1 MRKYALIFSA
11 CSFAL
16 ILFSTLYLNFSSED
30 SFSCE
35 SRYDLTENINENIL
49 RSQGLL
55 SAELF
60 KNHLLINL
68 EGLLTSNG
76 DKYIVSRTI
85 AITLKRKIDPSHL
98 FYIKDSQVIRH
109 HADNTPEDIAQKN
122 LFGSQTND
130 KIIYINHV
138 NDDTILL
145 GTQKFP
151 QYGCRRQQIIID

>member
-109 HADNTPEDIAQKN
+109 HADNTPEDIAQKKSLWKPN
-122 LFGSQTND
+122 
-130 KIIYINHV
+130 
-138 NDDTILL
+138 
-145 GTQKFP
+145 
-151 QYGCRRQQIIID
+151 

>member
-1 MRKYALIFSA
+1 MRKYALIFTV
-11 CSFAL
+11 CAL
-16 ILFSTLYLNFSSED
+16 VLVLFTILYLYFSAKD
-30 SFSCE
+30 SYSCE
-35 SRYDLTENINENIL
+35 SRYDLTENINDNIL

-55 SAELF
+55 FAEF
-60 KNHLLINL
+60 TKNHLLINL

-85 AITLKRKIDPSHL
+85 AITVKRNTASGHL
-98 FYIKDSQVIRH
+98 FYITNSQIIRH

-130 KIIYINHV
+130 RIIYINHI

-145 GTQKFP
+145 GDQTFP
-151 QYGCRRQQIIID
+151 QYGCRRQQTIID

>member
-1 MRKYALIFSA
+1 MRTF
-11 CSFAL
+11 FAPKDC
-16 ILFSTLYLNFSSED
+16 YPQNFS
-30 SFSCE
+30 
-35 SRYDLTENINENIL
+35 
-49 RSQGLL
+49 
-55 SAELF
+55 

-85 AITLKRKIDPSHL
+85 AITLKRNIVPSHL

-122 LFGSQTND
+122 LFGSRTND

-151 QYGCRRQQIIID
+151 QYGCRRQKTIID